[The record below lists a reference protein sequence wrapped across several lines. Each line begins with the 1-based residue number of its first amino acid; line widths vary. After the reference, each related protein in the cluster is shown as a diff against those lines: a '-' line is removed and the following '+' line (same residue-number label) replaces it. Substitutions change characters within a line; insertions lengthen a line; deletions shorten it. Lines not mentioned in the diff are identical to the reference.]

1 MNNVPRTP
9 INKEVSI
16 TGMYFRNGA
25 KSLRSYPRRM
35 ELEGEEY
42 TFIESGLHFLVKKG
56 QQLFELFDMT
66 DGKNSYRLKLDTNE
80 NTWTLVG
87 MSELPRAMV

>member
-1 MNNVPRTP
+1 MNYVTRTP

-16 TGMYFRNGA
+16 TGMYFRNGGR
-25 KSLRSYPRRM
+25 SLRSYPKRM
-35 ELEGEEY
+35 EFDGQEY

-56 QQLFELFDMT
+56 QQFFELFDMT
-66 DGKNSYRLKLDTNE
+66 DGTNSYRLKHDSAE

-87 MSELPRAMV
+87 MGELPRAI

>member
-16 TGMYFRNGA
+16 TGMYFRNGK
-25 KSLRSYPRRM
+25 KSLRSYPKRM

-66 DGKNSYRLKLDTNE
+66 DGTNSYRLKLDTNE